1 MIGSFLKWI
10 TIGKLFLSKISK
22 KWVWHSLVVFKIY
35 NDIWEENQYHA
46 DFWKAST
53 SKTYF
58 FQHIHEHKVSF
69 YLTSKCLISMQ
80 PKTRQASKFHRILES
95 VPHEIQ
101 LVQILSFCHLVE
113 IDLFSRKKENLRFLS
128 DHLFHCSKLLQN
140 KYINALKI
148 YTDHCK
154 NELLSKIFDKYSSF
168 TKYIYTFPYHSK
180 QFHSSHSD
188 VTLYLIKS
196 NLGI

>member
-1 MIGSFLKWI
+1 MFTCRDRFIFNCHSTIVSINSKMKIYEMIGSFLKWI

-80 PKTRQASKFHRILES
+80 PKTRQTSRFHRILES

-101 LVQILSFCHLVE
+101 LVQIFSFSHLVE
-113 IDLFSRKKENLRFLS
+113 IDLFSRNMENLRFLS
-128 DHLFHCSKLLQN
+128 DHLFHFSKSYRNILT
-140 KYINALKI
+140 IFFS
-148 YTDHCK
+148 CK
-154 NELLSKIFDKYSSF
+154 MVL
-168 TKYIYTFPYHSK
+168 
-180 QFHSSHSD
+180 
-188 VTLYLIKS
+188 
-196 NLGI
+196 